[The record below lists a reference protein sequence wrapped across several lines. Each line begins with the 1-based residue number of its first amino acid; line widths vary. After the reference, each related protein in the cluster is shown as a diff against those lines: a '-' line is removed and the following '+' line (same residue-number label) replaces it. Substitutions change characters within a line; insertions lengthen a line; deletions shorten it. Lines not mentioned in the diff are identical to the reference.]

1 MKSDIE
7 KKIDGRVATSFEDM
21 VTEMS
26 SNARTEILR
35 AAQQLVKAVW
45 LSKIYAALPAD
56 KTKVGE
62 YFLDQELEQFLNE
75 AVEECHKKIES
86 IADIVRR
93 EFNQ

>member
-7 KKIDGRVATSFEDM
+7 KKIDGRVAAAFEDM